1 MKTLNFK
8 NKLLLLGVV
17 ILLVFAFNCTDD
29 KTTSNNTEIEGL
41 AHQDIR
47 GDCLNQPAT
56 PDQVFGYM
64 VLEVQGNDLQIQ
76 HLDAYYNCCIEY
88 AVNYSIENFNI
99 TANETD
105 IAASPCFCECYFN
118 LKSTLFDLDNGLYTV
133 TLIGIGGDTVGTDT
147 VTVSG

>member
-1 MKTLNFK
+1 MA
-8 NKLLLLGVV
+8 
-17 ILLVFAFNCTDD
+17 ILMIFAFNCA
-29 KTTSNNTEIEGL
+29 KEKNPSNNTEIEGL

-56 PDQVFGYM
+56 PDPVFGYM

-76 HLDAYYNCCIEY
+76 HLDAYYNCCIGY
-88 AVNYSIENFNI
+88 AVDYHIDNFNI
-99 TANETD
+99 TAAEMDT
-105 IAASPCFCECYFN
+105 AFSPCFCECYFN
-118 LKSTLFDLDNGLYTV
+118 LKSTVFDLDNGLYTV